1 MLAFSICGRRY
12 GGQDGDGK
20 NACEERHS
28 AGRSECRKRACGA
41 AGRAAGRTH
50 GAGRAPA
57 DWMLLLA
64 RSRAELEQHLPQ
76 AQARLAP
83 GGALWVAYIKGGTKA
98 GSDIDRDS
106 IRAHAQTLGLDS
118 VAMIAID
125 TRWSAL
131 RLKRG

>member
-1 MLAFSICGRRY
+1 MA
-12 GGQDGDGK
+12 DKTVTVKMHVK
-20 NACEERHS
+20 NATALAVLNAGSEHAALLDALPAERMAQ
-28 AGRSECRKRACGA
+28 AG
-41 AGRAAGRTH
+41 
-50 GAGRAPA
+50 APA

-83 GGALWVAYIKGGTKA
+83 GGALWVGYIKGGIKA

-131 RLKRG
+131 RLKQG

>member
-1 MLAFSICGRRY
+1 MA
-12 GGQDGDGK
+12 DKTVTEKMHVK
-20 NACEERHS
+20 NATALAVLNAGSEHAALLAALPAERMAQ
-28 AGRSECRKRACGA
+28 AG
-41 AGRAAGRTH
+41 
-50 GAGRAPA
+50 APA

>member
-1 MLAFSICGRRY
+1 MA
-12 GGQDGDGK
+12 DKTVTEKMHVK
-20 NACEERHS
+20 NATALAVLNAGSEHAALLDALPAERMAQ
-28 AGRSECRKRACGA
+28 AG
-41 AGRAAGRTH
+41 
-50 GAGRAPA
+50 APA

-83 GGALWVAYIKGGTKA
+83 GGALWVGYIKGGIKA

-131 RLKRG
+131 RLKQG

>member
-1 MLAFSICGRRY
+1 MA
-12 GGQDGDGK
+12 DKTVTEKMHVK
-20 NACEERHS
+20 NATALAVLNAGSEHAALLAALPAERMAQ
-28 AGRSECRKRACGA
+28 AG
-41 AGRAAGRTH
+41 
-50 GAGRAPA
+50 APA

-83 GGALWVAYIKGGTKA
+83 GGALWVAYIKGGIKA

-131 RLKRG
+131 RLKQG

>member
-1 MLAFSICGRRY
+1 MA
-12 GGQDGDGK
+12 DKTVTEKMHVK
-20 NACEERHS
+20 NATALAVLNAGSEHAALLDALPAERMAQ
-28 AGRSECRKRACGA
+28 AG
-41 AGRAAGRTH
+41 
-50 GAGRAPA
+50 APA

-131 RLKRG
+131 RLKQG